1 MVESKGEKVFYMF
14 NYLILGLFAAATLY
28 PFIYVLSASM
38 SSGLAVTTG
47 RVWFFPVEINFEAYK
62 SVFKEKGIWLAYGNT
77 IYYTVVG
84 TFVNLVLTVCG
95 AYALS
100 KRRLMGRKFINIMLA
115 FTLLFSA
122 GMIPTYLNLQDLG
135 LLNTRLAIII
145 AGGISTFYV
154 VIMRTF
160 FQALPE
166 ELEEAAKIDGAGDIT
181 YLMKIVLPLSKPA
194 LAAIG
199 LFYAVGRWN
208 SYFWA
213 MVILRDEN
221 KLPLQVLLTK
231 LVVQMRRSEAMLAQ
245 MELTSQVSET
255 IIYATIVVAIIPIIA
270 VYPFI
275 QKYFVQGVM
284 IGTLKG

>member
-1 MVESKGEKVFYMF
+1 MF

-231 LVVQMRRSEAMLAQ
+231 LVVQMRPSEAMLAQ

>member
-231 LVVQMRRSEAMLAQ
+231 LVVQMRPSEAMLAQ